1 MHSDQHTTQ
10 NILETFSI
18 NQHGR
23 DFVVGDIHGCFSLL
37 NKTLKRLHFNA
48 ETDRL
53 FAVGDLIDRGP
64 ESEQILDWLNQP
76 WFYSCLGNHEEM
88 MLTLSPSSKQ
98 GINWCQNYGGEWWL
112 DLPADNRKEIRH
124 AFAQLPITIE
134 LETRLGRVG
143 LVHADI
149 PKGMT
154 WQTFIRLLEMGDRDT
169 RKLALWGRSRI
180 KRLFSRPVQGI
191 DRVVCGH
198 SVTPNRKIVT
208 KANVWFIETGA
219 FLQDDKARVTVLN
232 TDDLFL

>member
-1 MHSDQHTTQ
+1 MHSNTQTTQ
-10 NILETFSI
+10 NVLKTFST

-37 NKTLKRLHFNA
+37 QKTLKRLHFNSD
-48 ETDRL
+48 TDRL
-53 FAVGDLIDRGP
+53 FAVGDLVDRGP
-64 ESEQILDWLNQP
+64 ESEQVLDWLKQP
-76 WFYSCLGNHEEM
+76 WFHSCLGNHEEM
-88 MLTLSPSSKQ
+88 MMSLSTNSEQ
-98 GINWCQNYGGEWWL
+98 GINWYQSYGGEWWL
-112 DLPADNRKEIRH
+112 DLPAGDREHVRS
-124 AFAQLPITIE
+124 AFAQLPIAIE
-134 LETRLGRVG
+134 LESHRGRIG

-149 PKGMT
+149 PKGMS

-169 RKLALWGRSRI
+169 RKIALWGRSRI

-198 SVTPNRKIVT
+198 SVTPKRKIVT

-219 FLQDDKARVTVLN
+219 FLQDEKARVTVLS